1 MQDGPNFG
9 IAEIQVVGGFVDLFN
24 LHKVVFDDLDVFFGD
39 GGSSIFIS
47 LGLSRHGSA
56 PVSSNH

>member
-1 MQDGPNFG
+1 M
-9 IAEIQVVGGFVDLFN
+9 LFN